1 MSGPGTEGT
10 VVCRIDS
17 DGKARECQG
26 PGGAVSDRFIA
37 RMLEAKFLPAT
48 YRGSPF
54 ETDLGI
60 HYSFQRTR

>member
-1 MSGPGTEGT
+1 
-10 VVCRIDS
+10 
-17 DGKARECQG
+17 
-26 PGGAVSDRFIA
+26 
-37 RMLEAKFLPAT
+37 MLEAKFLPAT